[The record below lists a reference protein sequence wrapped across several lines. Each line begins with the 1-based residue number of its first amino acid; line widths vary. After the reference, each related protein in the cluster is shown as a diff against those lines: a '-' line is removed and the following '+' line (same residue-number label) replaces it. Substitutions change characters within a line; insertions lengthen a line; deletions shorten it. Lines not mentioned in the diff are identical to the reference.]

1 MRQSALAL
9 LIATLL
15 VACSESQP
23 PADTAQKTTPAAP
36 AADAAKAPPAAPA
49 PATAQAPKEVP
60 EGDCGDQGKVP
71 EDQRVA
77 NTARWSTASEQ
88 NSFSFDVYRGD
99 TEKGE
104 FAKITK
110 MPLMGAG
117 TTVELSGGDQD
128 AELRELRDGR
138 PAVGSVGA
146 ARRPQVERRLAVVD
160 GEARTLECGAQ
171 RGAAG
176 GVPLVLLATVSV
188 IGHEHEYR
196 SLHRWNEPPPAL

>member
-9 LIATLL
+9 LIAMLL

-117 TTVELSGGDQD
+117 TTDETHKYEYRDDTIDPCKDYWYYVESTSTKG
-128 AELRELRDGR
+128 EREKFTPVFHA
-138 PAVGSVGA
+138 PAK
-146 ARRPQVERRLAVVD
+146 RRP
-160 GEARTLECGAQ
+160 
-171 RGAAG
+171 RGSA
-176 GVPLVLLATVSV
+176 
-188 IGHEHEYR
+188 
-196 SLHRWNEPPPAL
+196 PPAPGQ

>member
-1 MRQSALAL
+1 MRQFALAL

-23 PADTAQKTTPAAP
+23 PADTAQKTSPAAP
-36 AADAAKAPPAAPA
+36 AADTAKARPAAPA

-117 TTVELSGGDQD
+117 TTDETHKYEYRDDTIDPCKDYWYYVESTSTKG
-128 AELRELRDGR
+128 EREKFTPVFHA
-138 PAVGSVGA
+138 PAK
-146 ARRPQVERRLAVVD
+146 RRP
-160 GEARTLECGAQ
+160 
-171 RGAAG
+171 RGSA
-176 GVPLVLLATVSV
+176 
-188 IGHEHEYR
+188 
-196 SLHRWNEPPPAL
+196 PPAPGQ

>member
-36 AADAAKAPPAAPA
+36 AADTAKAPPAAPA

-117 TTVELSGGDQD
+117 TTDETHKYEYRDDTIDPCKDYWYYVESTSTKG
-128 AELRELRDGR
+128 EREKFTPVFHA
-138 PAVGSVGA
+138 PAK
-146 ARRPQVERRLAVVD
+146 RRP
-160 GEARTLECGAQ
+160 
-171 RGAAG
+171 RGSA
-176 GVPLVLLATVSV
+176 
-188 IGHEHEYR
+188 
-196 SLHRWNEPPPAL
+196 PPAPGQ

>member
-117 TTVELSGGDQD
+117 TTDETHKYEYRDDTIDPCKDYWYYVESTSTKG
-128 AELRELRDGR
+128 EREKFTPVFHA
-138 PAVGSVGA
+138 PAK
-146 ARRPQVERRLAVVD
+146 RRP
-160 GEARTLECGAQ
+160 
-171 RGAAG
+171 RGSA
-176 GVPLVLLATVSV
+176 
-188 IGHEHEYR
+188 
-196 SLHRWNEPPPAL
+196 PPAPGQ